1 MKIELDKEDFVR
13 LAVYASCADLPEEEN
28 KCGMTLRKVMDS
40 LDEED
45 ANAIAGDMLAL
56 IARIEVL
63 NGASAED
70 VLKTIVETIME
81 DDEELDLDENDGDAL
96 KHLKRM
102 MEEGYG
108 DGE

>member
-1 MKIELDKEDFVR
+1 MKIELDKEDFVT

-70 VLKTIVETIME
+70 VLKTIVETITEE
-81 DDEELDLDENDGDAL
+81 DDEELDENDGDAL
-96 KHLKRM
+96 KHMKCM
-102 MEEGYG
+102 MEDDEN
-108 DGE
+108 DE

>member
-1 MKIELDKEDFVR
+1 MKIELDKEDFVT
-13 LAVYASCADLPEEEN
+13 LAVYASYADLSEKEN
-28 KCGMTLRKVMDS
+28 KYEMTLRRIMDS

-70 VLKTIVETIME
+70 VLKTIVETITEE
-81 DDEELDLDENDGDAL
+81 DDEELDENDGDAL
-96 KHLKRM
+96 KHMKCM
-102 MEEGYG
+102 MEDDEN
-108 DGE
+108 DE